1 MVCPVSWKPFV
12 KPVLGPGRPVG
23 REDAEGAV
31 RGGAVRGGAVRGGA
45 VREGAVREGAVR
57 EGAVKEGA
65 VKEGA
70 VKEGAVVSFK
80 PSVFPC
86 GPLIPAPVYVC
97 EGGRGGGGGERRR
110 VKYCVREVLCA

>member
-1 MVCPVSWKPFV
+1 MSWKPFV
-12 KPVLGPGRPVG
+12 KPVLGPGRPVV

-31 RGGAVRGGAVRGGA
+31 RDGAVREGAVRDGA

-57 EGAVKEGA
+57 DGAVRDGA
-65 VKEGA
+65 VRDGA
-70 VKEGAVVSFK
+70 VREVAVVSFK

-97 EGGRGGGGGERRR
+97 EGGEGERGRGGRREG
-110 VKYCVREVLCA
+110 EVLCA